1 MVSQVAARP
10 LSRDLL
16 VVVLVMLLLLLL
28 LPVPHLLLLLI
39 FVAVVPVVPVVHP
52 VLGAVGGGVL
62 QCGDEGG
69 IHQIIVVDVAIN
81 FSMRKLL
88 HNSSKVPV

>member
-1 MVSQVAARP
+1 MVPQVAARP

-28 LPVPHLLLLLI
+28 LLLPVPHLLLLLL

-52 VLGAVGGGVL
+52 MLGAVGGGVL

-69 IHQIIVVDVAIN
+69 IR
-81 FSMRKLL
+81 SLL
-88 HNSSKVPV
+88 LMWQSTSQ